1 MTTVL
6 ISGQTAMAGMVNSSA
21 AKTGPIGANR
31 ALAGNIARRNVFVNA
46 VAPGL
51 IASKMTEHLSLDAFS
66 KVIPLGRAGKAEEAA
81 GCVRFLCSE
90 LASST
95 TGHVLTVNDG
105 PSI

>member
-6 ISGQTAMAGMVNSSA
+6 TSEQTAMAGKTNSSA
-21 AKTGPIGANR
+21 AKTGPIGATR
-31 ALAGNIARRNVFVNA
+31 ALAREIARRNVLVNA
-46 VAPGL
+46 VASGL
-51 IASKMTEHLSLDAFS
+51 IVTKMTEHLSLDAFS
-66 KVIPLGRAGKAEEAA
+66 KAMPLGPAGHSQEVA

-95 TGHVLTVNDG
+95 TGQVLTVNDG